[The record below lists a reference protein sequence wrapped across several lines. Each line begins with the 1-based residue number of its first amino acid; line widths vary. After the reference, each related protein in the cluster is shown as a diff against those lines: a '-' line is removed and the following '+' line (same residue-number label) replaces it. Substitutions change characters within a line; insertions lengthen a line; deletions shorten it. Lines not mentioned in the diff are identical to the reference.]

1 MFHVFVFLYS
11 YINHNLYW
19 ATISPNVQGEHRL
32 PSGTILKDITKK
44 YGSFSEFKSTFT
56 DMATNYFGS
65 GMYADYQFSPLT
77 IFICS
82 FMYECIVCT

>member
-1 MFHVFVFLYS
+1 MAACFIYVLVFLYS

-19 ATISPNVQGEHRL
+19 STISPNVQGEHRL
-32 PSGTILKDITKK
+32 PSGTIQKDITKK

-65 GMYADYQFSPLT
+65 GIYADFLFSQIRILIYLQFHL
-77 IFICS
+77 
-82 FMYECIVCT
+82 